1 MLDSRRAAP
10 DNGGVSAEPDSPAA
24 RPSARQAGRPRR
36 LTLDRLLD
44 TAIELG
50 LADLN
55 MKDLA
60 AHLGV
65 GIATLYRYVE
75 NRDALIRIAVGRQ
88 ATRSAPVDS
97 GQPWR
102 EIVLDYAAALFSSVG
117 QQPSLI
123 IEFVEARW
131 GIAVELDFVD
141 SFLGALQARGFS
153 AAEGMALYRAMAK
166 VVLGAA
172 VASGHF
178 AALAARGT
186 NQARE
191 LGLAL
196 DSFDPD
202 ELPHLRAAAADY
214 ADEAAATAWRP
225 ILEAVL
231 DRTEAL
237 RG

>member
-1 MLDSRRAAP
+1 MLDSRRGGP
-10 DNGGVSAEPDSPAA
+10 DKGPVHADPDIPA
-24 RPSARQAGRPRR
+24 ARQAGRPRR

-75 NRDALIRIAVGRQ
+75 NRDALIRLAVGRQ
-88 ATRSAPVDS
+88 ATRAAPVDR

-102 EIVLDYAAALFSSVG
+102 DIVLDYAAALFSSVG
-117 QQPSLI
+117 EQPSLI

-131 GIAVELDFVD
+131 GIAVELEFVD
-141 SFLGALQARGFS
+141 RFLGALQARGFT
-153 AAEGMALYRAMAK
+153 AAEAMALYRAMAK
-166 VVLGAA
+166 IILGAA
-172 VASGHF
+172 VASCHF
-178 AALAARGT
+178 GALAARGT
-186 NQARE
+186 SQARE
-191 LGLAL
+191 LGQALA
-196 DSFDPD
+196 SFDAD
-202 ELPHLRAAAADY
+202 ELPHLRAAADNY
-214 ADEAAATAWRP
+214 ADEAAAAAWRP

-231 DRTEAL
+231 DQVAAR

>member
-1 MLDSRRAAP
+1 MQPDKDISTAP
-10 DNGGVSAEPDSPAA
+10 HA
-24 RPSARQAGRPRR
+24 ARQAGRPRR

-44 TAIELG
+44 TAIEMG

-88 ATRSAPVDS
+88 AARSAPVDS

-102 EIVLDYAAALFSSVG
+102 EIVLDYAAALFSTVG

-131 GIAVELDFVD
+131 GIAVELEFVD

-153 AAEGMALYRAMAK
+153 AAEGLAVYRAMAK

-191 LGLAL
+191 LGQAL
-196 DSFDPD
+196 GSFEPD
-202 ELPHLRAAAADY
+202 ELPHLRAAAEDY
-214 ADEAAATAWRP
+214 ADEAAASAWRP

-231 DRTEAL
+231 DQMERRRA
-237 RG
+237 